1 MSEEEDA
8 ISEDVT
14 DAVSADDESVHSKDE
29 NGDEDLAFEEEIES
43 IAEGLKDLLGGE
55 SGEGAMYSPINW
67 RELEELLPN
76 RLNGVSLNVT
86 EGQTVDIG
94 GGFSSV
100 SGQYEDEE
108 QEVTIVIAD
117 LASLSGI
124 AAYAMSEWIG
134 EEIDKESD
142 RGFERTNIFRSR
154 KREYPSY
161 EKYHQERGHESCELH
176 SWVADRFLVAISGDG
191 VSMSV
196 CEEAR
201 DKISFRRLERL
212 AEADD

>member
-1 MSEEEDA
+1 MKKYSINPMRTGVFAAIVFFFLSVGCQTMSEEEDA

-134 EEIDKESD
+134 DD
-142 RGFERTNIFRSR
+142 IFHSLGIPFYGYGKYSYAQSLCHFLYQSPHQSTQTWHRLRSR
-154 KREYPSY
+154 
-161 EKYHQERGHESCELH
+161 
-176 SWVADRFLVAISGDG
+176 SGMPDQQ
-191 VSMSV
+191 SQ
-196 CEEAR
+196 
-201 DKISFRRLERL
+201 
-212 AEADD
+212 